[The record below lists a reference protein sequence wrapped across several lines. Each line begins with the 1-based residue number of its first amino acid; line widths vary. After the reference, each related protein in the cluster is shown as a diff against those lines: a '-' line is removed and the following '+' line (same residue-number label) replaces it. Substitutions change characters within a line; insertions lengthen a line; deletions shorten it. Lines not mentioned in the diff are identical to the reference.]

1 MGKKENHHILP
12 KETQRKHSINF
23 PYNKGVYDETT
34 VPLDK
39 EFHDDIT
46 NQIRHQ
52 GKYRNLAT
60 GIPVAYTIGEIEK
73 KLFEGEYEGENSK

>member
-1 MGKKENHHILP
+1 MSKRENHHILP
-12 KETQRKHSINF
+12 KETQRKHSIKY

-34 VPLDK
+34 VSLDA

-52 GKYRNLAT
+52 GEYRDLPT
-60 GIPVAYTIGEIEK
+60 GVPVAYTIGEIQK
-73 KLFEGEYEGENSK
+73 KLMEEAQEDEETD